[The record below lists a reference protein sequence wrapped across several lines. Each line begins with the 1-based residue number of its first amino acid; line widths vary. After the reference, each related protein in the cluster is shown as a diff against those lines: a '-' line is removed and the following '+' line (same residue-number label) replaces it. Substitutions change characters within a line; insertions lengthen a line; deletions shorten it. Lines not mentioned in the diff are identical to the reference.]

1 MGLINLI
8 IDQILYLW
16 KNSRNSDWNEFYELC
31 RDVIGKPGSKIVC
44 IPSELILL

>member
-31 RDVIGKPGSKIVC
+31 RDVIGKDRKLFAFP
-44 IPSELILL
+44 PF